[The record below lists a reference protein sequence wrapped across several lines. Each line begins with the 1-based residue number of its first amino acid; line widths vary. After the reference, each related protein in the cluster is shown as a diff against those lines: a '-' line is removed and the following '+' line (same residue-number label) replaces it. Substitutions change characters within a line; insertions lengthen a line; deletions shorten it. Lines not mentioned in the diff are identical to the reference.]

1 MHLPG
6 LGAIVVSL
14 DNAGLKSPTVNT
26 RSRACLPTQSG
37 SHWATRYTFPDS
49 RISHAGRRH
58 WTTYLSLLSRAGMV
72 PHRVGV
78 IPTLLGG
85 LFHLLPQCPLKSRQL
100 TGDAQ
105 GAAACP
111 QSFCLML
118 YHSLT
123 STGLRNPSFSSP
135 SWDPSTCRIQLVVFP
150 RHPSLPSPEAR
161 TSWQRDCSSL
171 NQDL

>member
-1 MHLPG
+1 MLASRAQLSIPG
-6 LGAIVVSL
+6 
-14 DNAGLKSPTVNT
+14 AGLAYPLRVAAIGLLDTPSQI
-26 RSRACLPTQSG
+26 LG
-37 SHWATRYTFPDS
+37 SAMLE
-49 RISHAGRRH
+49 GG

-105 GAAACP
+105 GAAVCP